1 MQISYSV
8 YTEILVG
15 LKNTTYRVTEGTDGT
30 VTICAVL
37 EMGTLER
44 SVLLTFSVLDGTAT
58 GSYPLLR

>member
-8 YTEILVG
+8 CTEIVVG
-15 LKNTTYRVTEGTDGT
+15 LTNTTYRVTEGTDST
-30 VTICAVL
+30 VTICASL

-58 GSYPLLR
+58 GIYY